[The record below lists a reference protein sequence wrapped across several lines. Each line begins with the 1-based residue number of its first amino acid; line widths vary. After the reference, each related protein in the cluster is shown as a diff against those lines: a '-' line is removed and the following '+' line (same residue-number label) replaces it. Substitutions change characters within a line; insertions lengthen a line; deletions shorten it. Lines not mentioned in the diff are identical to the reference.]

1 MDISFVIVSFNTKK
15 ILQSSLNSLNES
27 ISNSLIHEIIV
38 VDNNSQD
45 GTILML
51 EENYPEIKIIK
62 INKNI
67 GYTSAMNMG
76 LQAAS
81 GDYLVQ
87 LNPDVI
93 IEQGSFEKLFGWMNL
108 NSQVGICTPK
118 VVNRDGTLQKQCRR
132 SFAKPWDVITYFMGL
147 DRLFPESRL
156 FGRYL
161 LTYLKEDQISEV
173 DAVSGSCM
181 FIRKKVIDQI
191 GFLDAR
197 FFAYQEDA
205 DFCFRAKQA
214 GWKIVYLPITQ
225 VIHFGGQGGSKNEP
239 YKAIKAWHRSYYLYY
254 RKNLAKDT
262 FFLVNWFMYLAMGI
276 KLILSLIGAMFQKDK
291 VVGTRKP

>member
-1 MDISFVIVSFNTKK
+1 MDISFVIVSFNTKE
-15 ILQSSLNSLNES
+15 ILQSSLHSLYES
-27 ISNSLIHEIIV
+27 ISNRLSYEIIV
-38 VDNNSQD
+38 VDNNSRD

-51 EENYPEIKIIK
+51 TENYPSIKIFK
-62 INKNI
+62 NNENI
-67 GYTSAMNMG
+67 GYTRAMNIG
-76 LQAAS
+76 LKAAV
-81 GDYLVQ
+81 GEYLVQ

-93 IEQGSFEKLFGWMNL
+93 IEAGSFEKLFDWMK
-108 NSQVGICTPK
+108 SHSEAGICTPK

-132 SFAKPWDVITYFMGL
+132 SFARPWDVITYFMGL

-181 FIRKKVIDQI
+181 FVRKIVFDQI
-191 GFLDAR
+191 GYLDER

-205 DFCFRAKQA
+205 DICFRAKHA
-214 GWKIVYLPITQ
+214 GWKIIYLPITS
-225 VIHFGGQGGSKNEP
+225 VVHFGGQGGSKNEP

-262 FFLVNWFMYLAMGI
+262 FFLVNWLMYLAMGI
-276 KLILSLIGAMFQKDK
+276 KLIISLAGAMFQKDK

>member
-1 MDISFVIVSFNTKK
+1 MDISFVIVSFNTKE
-15 ILQSSLNSLNES
+15 ILQSSLTSLIES
-27 ISNSLIHEIIV
+27 ISDSLIYEIIV
-38 VDNNSQD
+38 VDNNSHD
-45 GTILML
+45 GTIFML
-51 EENYPEIKIIK
+51 EENYPEIKIIG

-67 GYTSAMNMG
+67 GYTQAMNMG
-76 LQAAS
+76 LRAS
-81 GDYLVQ
+81 SGNYLVQ

-93 IEQGSFEKLFGWMNL
+93 LEPGSFEKMLEWMNL
-108 NSQVGICTPK
+108 NSDVGICTPK

-132 SFAKPWDVITYFMGL
+132 SFAKPWDVITYFLGL

-181 FIRKKVIDQI
+181 FIRKDVIDQI
-191 GFLDAR
+191 GYLDER

-205 DFCFRAKQA
+205 DFCFRAKHA
-214 GWKIVYLPITQ
+214 GWEIVYLPLTR
-225 VIHFGGQGGSKNEP
+225 VVHYGGQGGSKNEP
-239 YKAIKAWHRSYYLYY
+239 YKAIKVWHRSYYLYY

-262 FFLVNWFMYLAMGI
+262 FFLVNWFMYLAMGF
-276 KLILSLIGAMFQKDK
+276 KLIFSLVGAMFQKDK